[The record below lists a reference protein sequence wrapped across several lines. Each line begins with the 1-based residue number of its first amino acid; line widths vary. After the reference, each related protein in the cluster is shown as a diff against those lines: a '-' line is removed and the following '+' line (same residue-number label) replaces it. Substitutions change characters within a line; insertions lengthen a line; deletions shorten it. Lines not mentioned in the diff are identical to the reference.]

1 MTAVPARKKI
11 VLVAM
16 VDSIHVARW
25 IAQFDADEFEFTVFP
40 STPNRQ
46 IHKDIAA
53 MAVNQ
58 GNINIYPFGGRLSL
72 PLWGMDLLLGNRLRS
87 WFLQRIIR
95 KANPDFVHALEF
107 QHGAYLANQA
117 LRAGK
122 LNHRFIATNY
132 GSDIYWF
139 QQYPKHLARIKSVLE
154 RADLYSAECERD
166 VQLALGYGFK
176 GKVLPVIPNAGGILP
191 KYASMQVL
199 PPSERKLLL
208 IKGYDG
214 WVGRATV
221 AVAALPLI
229 KDKLA
234 GLDVVFYSCNGRTI
248 KAINKMS
255 REHGIKVTAYPK
267 KKLSHAAMMELF
279 GKALVY
285 VGVSMSDGISTSL
298 VEALAMGAYPV
309 QTNTACTSEWFAPPD
324 QGLEIEAIEVAAIAD
339 LIGTAVEKA
348 GSLPHHVW
356 ETRRAQILERID
368 SHAVS
373 VKAKTYYKIPK
384 DNDDGITD

>member
-1 MTAVPARKKI
+1 MTVSPTRKRI

-25 IAQFDADEFEFTVFP
+25 LAQFSPHEFEFTLFP
-40 STPNRQ
+40 STPNRR

-53 MAVNQ
+53 MAASQ
-58 GNINIYPFGGRLSL
+58 GNISVYPFAGQLSV
-72 PLWGMDLLLGNRLRS
+72 PLWGLDLLLGNRVRS
-87 WFLQRIIR
+87 WFLQRLIR
-95 KANPDFVHALEF
+95 KVNPDFVHALEF

-117 LRAGK
+117 LRKGN
-122 LNHRFIATNY
+122 LRNRFIATNY

-139 QQYPKHLARIKSVLE
+139 QQFPKHLAQIKSVLE

-166 VQLALGYGFK
+166 VHLALGYGFK
-176 GKVLPVIPNAGGILP
+176 GTVLPVIPNAGGILP
-191 KYASMQVL
+191 KYAAMPVL
-199 PPSERKLLL
+199 PPSQRNLLL

-229 KDKLA
+229 KDQLA
-234 GLDVVFYSCNGRTI
+234 GLEIVFYSCNGRTI

-255 REHGIKVTAYPK
+255 RESGIKVTSYPK
-267 KKLSHAAMMELF
+267 KKLSHQAMMELF

-285 VGVSMSDGISTSL
+285 VGVSLSDGISTSL

-309 QTNTACTSEWFAPPD
+309 QTNTACTSEWFTPPV
-324 QGLEIEAIEVAAIAD
+324 QGLEIEKIEATAIAN
-339 LIGTAVEKA
+339 LISRAVENSKA
-348 GSLPHHVW
+348 QP
-356 ETRRAQILERID
+356 EQIWLQNRNEILDRIQ
-368 SHAVS
+368 SEAISCV
-373 VKAKTYYKIPK
+373 ARTYYA
-384 DNDDGITD
+384 N

>member
-1 MTAVPARKKI
+1 MP
-11 VLVAM
+11 
-16 VDSIHVARW
+16 
-25 IAQFDADEFEFTVFP
+25 
-40 STPNRQ
+40 
-46 IHKDIAA
+46 
-53 MAVNQ
+53 
-58 GNINIYPFGGRLSL
+58 
-72 PLWGMDLLLGNRLRS
+72 
-87 WFLQRIIR
+87 
-95 KANPDFVHALEF
+95 
-107 QHGAYLANQA
+107 
-117 LRAGK
+117 
-122 LNHRFIATNY
+122 
-132 GSDIYWF
+132 
-139 QQYPKHLARIKSVLE
+139 
-154 RADLYSAECERD
+154 
-166 VQLALGYGFK
+166 
-176 GKVLPVIPNAGGILP
+176 
-191 KYASMQVL
+191 VL

-214 WVGRATV
+214 WVGRATL

-309 QTNTACTSEWFAPPD
+309 QTNTACTGEWFTPPA

-339 LIGTAVEKA
+339 LICQAMENVRSQSEKIWLQNRNEILTRI
-348 GSLPHHVW
+348 GS
-356 ETRRAQILERID
+356 EAI
-368 SHAVS
+368 SS
-373 VKAKTYYKIPK
+373 VARTYYS
-384 DNDDGITD
+384 N

>member
-1 MTAVPARKKI
+1 
-11 VLVAM
+11 M

-53 MAVNQ
+53 MAANQ
-58 GNINIYPFGGRLSL
+58 GNINIYPFSGRLSL

-139 QQYPKHLARIKSVLE
+139 QQYPKRLAQIKSVLE

-166 VQLALGYGFK
+166 VQLALDYGFK

-191 KYASMQVL
+191 KYASMPVL

-255 REHGIKVTAYPK
+255 REHGIKITAFPK
-267 KKLSHAAMMELF
+267 KKLSHAAMMQLF
-279 GKALVY
+279 SKALVY

-298 VEALAMGAYPV
+298 VEALAMGAFPV
-309 QTNTACTSEWFAPPD
+309 QTNTACTSEWFAPPA
-324 QGLEIEAIEVAAIAD
+324 QGLEIETIEVAAIAD
-339 LIGTAVEKA
+339 LISQALDKA
-348 GSLPHHVW
+348 NAQSEQVW
-356 ETRRAQILERID
+356 LQNRNEILNRIQ
-368 SHAVS
+368 SEAISS
-373 VKAKTYYKIPK
+373 VARTYYS
-384 DNDDGITD
+384 N

>member
-1 MTAVPARKKI
+1 MTAVRARKKI
-11 VLVAM
+11 ILVAM

-25 IAQFDADEFEFTVFP
+25 IAQFAADEFEFTVFP

-46 IHKDIAA
+46 IHKNIAD
-53 MAVNQ
+53 MAAGQ
-58 GNINIYPFGGRLSL
+58 RNISIYPFGGRLSL
-72 PLWGMDLLLGNRLRS
+72 PLWGMDLFLGNRLRS

-95 KANPDFVHALEF
+95 KVDPDFVHALEF

-139 QQYPKHLARIKSVLE
+139 QQYPKHLAQIKSVLE

-166 VQLALGYGFK
+166 VQLALGFGFK

-191 KYASMQVL
+191 KYASMPVL

-255 REHGIKVTAYPK
+255 REHGIQVTAYPK

-298 VEALAMGAYPV
+298 VEALAMGAFPV
-309 QTNTACTSEWFAPPD
+309 QTNTACTSEWFTPPS

-339 LIGTAVEKA
+339 LMSQALG
-348 GSLPHHVW
+348 
-356 ETRRAQILERID
+356 
-368 SHAVS
+368 
-373 VKAKTYYKIPK
+373 KAKAQSEQVWLQNRNEILNRIQSEAISSVARTYYS
-384 DNDDGITD
+384 N